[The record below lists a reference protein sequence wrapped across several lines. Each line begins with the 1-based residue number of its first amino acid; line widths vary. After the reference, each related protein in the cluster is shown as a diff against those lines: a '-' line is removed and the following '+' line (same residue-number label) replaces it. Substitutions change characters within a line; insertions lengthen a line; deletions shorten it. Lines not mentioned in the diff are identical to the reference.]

1 VSRLILKYG
10 YPITAVVL
18 AIFVWVI
25 YRRIAGGG
33 VKAVVLLA
41 VVAVV
46 VWFPGTFVFI
56 YFWPRITV
64 SGFRRAILRRGLG
77 GGPIPVN
84 TLYAEPERFSR
95 TAAAGSVLAT
105 GTDDLLYLAGWL
117 DVKAGPQVL
126 HVPDMD
132 GRYYSVQ
139 FTDPVSGANF
149 AYVGTRT
156 TGAGPDSFLLCTPA
170 STGGVPPGM
179 SRIDVPH
186 GSALLIGRVFA
197 SDDEDRQSAYA
208 LAEQMQLSRPR

>member
-84 TLYAEPERFSR
+84 TLYAEPERSSR

-156 TGAGPDSFLLCTPA
+156 TGSGPDSFLLCTP
-170 STGGVPPGM
+170 SWTDRVPPGM

-208 LAEQMQLSRPR
+208 LAEQMQLARPR